1 MTKSTSLWLLAIL
14 LFLSACSSQQPLMQ
28 MNYQEEAQEGEH
40 LYNHRPS
47 IRMQEEDEEYF
58 EQEKEEK

>member
-1 MTKSTSLWLLAIL
+1 MKKTTSLWLLAIL
-14 LFLSACSSQQPLMQ
+14 LFLSACSSSQPHKQ
-28 MNYQEEAQEGEH
+28 MNYQEEAKEGEH

-58 EQEKEEK
+58 EQEKKPK